1 MLWPTTC
8 CSRVN
13 TSGDV
18 ETQLYKITEQAILL
32 KRRLLQRVFLELFD
46 FDCSGFWGPLLQSAF
61 QTQIMLLIIILSFR
75 CIVFSQKL

>member
-8 CSRVN
+8 CNWVN

-32 KRRLLQRVFLELFD
+32 KRRLLQW
-46 FDCSGFWGPLLQSAF
+46 GFSLNYLTS
-61 QTQIMLLIIILSFR
+61 
-75 CIVFSQKL
+75 IVLGFGDHRFKVHSKH